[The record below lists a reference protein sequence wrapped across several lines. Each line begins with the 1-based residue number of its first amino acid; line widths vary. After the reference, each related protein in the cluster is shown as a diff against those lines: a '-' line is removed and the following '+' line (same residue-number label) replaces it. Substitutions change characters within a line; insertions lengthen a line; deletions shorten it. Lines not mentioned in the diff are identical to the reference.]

1 MAVATRDGYQ
11 IQIKRDPRLNLA
23 RVVLSISLE
32 VITSLNG
39 IGHMAKH
46 VCVRALSF
54 AGGVARRHGGL
65 QVAMVKRAER
75 SSLVL
80 LTSTEQSFK
89 ARSTV
94 SDSPAPSSCS
104 VSLSTSGL

>member
-1 MAVATRDGYQ
+1 MRLQEEKAAIATLEEYQ
-11 IQIKRDPRLNLA
+11 VQIKQDPRLNLA

-46 VCVRALSF
+46 VCVRALSS
-54 AGGVARRHGGL
+54 AGGIARRHGGI
-65 QVAMVKRAER
+65 QVAMAKRAEH

-80 LTSTEQSFK
+80 LTSTEESFK
-89 ARSTV
+89 ARST
-94 SDSPAPSSCS
+94 SSSS
-104 VSLSTSGL
+104 VSLSTPGL